1 MLDGKI
7 STGNIDR
14 FCLEDQEILKQ
25 YNIQTP
31 ANQNQF
37 RIWTDK
43 TGTKKIEA
51 KLIGILDDKAKFQLK
66 TGQTGTMNIKSFSEA
81 DQKLIHEFQKQKSS
95 T

>member
-31 ANQNQF
+31 ANQDQF
-37 RIWTDK
+37 RIWTNIL
-43 TGTKKIEA
+43 GTKKIEA
-51 KLIGILDDKAKFQLK
+51 KLIRVQNNQVFLQLK
-66 TGQTGTMNIKSFSEA
+66 TGQSATIKINGLSEA
-81 DQKLIHEFQKQKSS
+81 DQKLIHEFQKQK
-95 T
+95 